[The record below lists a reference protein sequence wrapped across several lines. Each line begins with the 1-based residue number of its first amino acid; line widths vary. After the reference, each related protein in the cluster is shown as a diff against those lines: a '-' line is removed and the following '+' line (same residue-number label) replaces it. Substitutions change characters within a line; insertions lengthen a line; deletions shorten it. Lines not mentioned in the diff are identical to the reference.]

1 MWLWTRRTHAR
12 DDEKPLTV
20 YRECRRSPWIVLLW
34 QAVEASYE
42 VSLIAHPASLVWV
55 CFTVSS
61 WTTWVRYVKQAPNMW
76 RNSRH
81 FSTFNPKSHL
91 EIHQTVLV
99 KYWRNTKL
107 QVFTHVV
114 RFLMHVVF
122 FLLLLTLLQK
132 HLNAHVHGV
141 TDDVYIW
148 SLKSSNNI
156 RRIKCY
162 LKAGHNMQNQKNQR
176 DLTSFQT
183 KCSN

>member
-1 MWLWTRRTHAR
+1 MWLRTRTHAR
-12 DDEKPLTV
+12 DDEKPLTL
-20 YRECRRSPWIVLLW
+20 YREGRCSPRIVLLW

-76 RNSRH
+76 RKGGP
-81 FSTFNPKSHL
+81 FSTFVPKSHL

-114 RFLMHVVF
+114 RFLMHVFFFFVF
-122 FLLLLTLLQK
+122 TYFVTKTL
-132 HLNAHVHGV
+132 
-141 TDDVYIW
+141 
-148 SLKSSNNI
+148 
-156 RRIKCY
+156 KCP
-162 LKAGHNMQNQKNQR
+162 
-176 DLTSFQT
+176 
-183 KCSN
+183 CP